1 MREKKNI
8 TFSTR
13 WTKTMDNAINDLS
26 NVMMISKQDLVRI
39 AISEYLVSKNKI
51 IDDYRE
57 YRNNIKSDLYEQYYL
72 GKSGDIESG
81 NQIDTIFGYI
91 SGDNEEEEIV
101 DFLVDKYITRPKKK
115 SMKEIDDILY
125 KMKACKDEELS
136 ELRMKFIELANLKYE
151 KEVTLKYTSEGIKV
165 KDDPKF
171 KLCLEKSIEEISERI
186 IIENNK

>member
-13 WTKTMDNAINDLS
+13 WTKTMDDAINDLS
-26 NVMMISKQDLVRI
+26 DVMMISKQDLVRI

-57 YRNNIKSDLYEQYYL
+57 YRKDIKFDLYEQYCL
-72 GKSGDIESG
+72 GKSGDIDG
-81 NQIDTIFGYI
+81 KNQVDTIFGYI
-91 SGDNEEEEIV
+91 SGDNEEEEVV
-101 DFLVDKYITRPKKK
+101 DFLVDIHIIIPKKK
-115 SMKEIDDILY
+115 NMKEIDDILD
-125 KMKACKDEELS
+125 KMKACKNDEIEEL
-136 ELRMKFIELANLKYE
+136 RKKFIEFVNLKYE
-151 KEVTLKYTSEGIKV
+151 KEVTLKYTSSGIKV

>member
-26 NVMMISKQDLVRI
+26 DVMMISKQDLVRI
-39 AISEYLVSKNKI
+39 AISEYLVGKNKV

-57 YRNNIKSDLYEQYYL
+57 YRNDIKFDLYEQYCL
-72 GKSGDIESG
+72 GKSGDVESG
-81 NQIDTIFGYI
+81 NQVDTIFGYI
-91 SGDNEEEEIV
+91 SGDTEEEEIV
-101 DFLVDKYITRPKKK
+101 DFLVDIHIIIPKKK
-115 SMKEIDDILY
+115 SIKEIDDILY
-125 KMKACKDEELS
+125 KMKACKEE
-136 ELRMKFIELANLKYE
+136 EIEALRMKFIEMVNLKYE
-151 KEVTLKYTSEGIKV
+151 KEVTLKYTSNGIKV

-186 IIENNK
+186 MIENNK